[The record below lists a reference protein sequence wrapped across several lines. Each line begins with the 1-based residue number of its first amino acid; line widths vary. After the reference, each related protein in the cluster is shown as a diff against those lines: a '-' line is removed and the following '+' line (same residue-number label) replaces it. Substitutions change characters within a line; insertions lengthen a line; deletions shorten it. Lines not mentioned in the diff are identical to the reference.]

1 MLYICDSVTYN
12 INLIFD
18 MNKQNK
24 KERLLAKSREYLG
37 EFVYGGIDG
46 SVTTF
51 AVVAG
56 SAGGGLDTKVVLI
69 LGIANML
76 ADGLSMGIGSYLS
89 TKSSV
94 HNFQRLK
101 AEVEN
106 DFNNNKSKVLGI
118 LDGIYSKMGFDKKL
132 KQDLIDTVSKNKE
145 VAVDEILK
153 HEHEEVLE
161 QSHPVWNGV
170 MTYVSFV
177 LVGLI
182 PLVTYIFQDALNL
195 GDEQLFP
202 LSCLFTSIGFII
214 IGFLKSVLTEENIAK
229 AIAETLLL
237 GGVAALV
244 SFYVGDI
251 LERIFA

>member
-1 MLYICDSVTYN
+1 
-12 INLIFD
+12 

-24 KERLLAKSREYLG
+24 RERLLAKSREYLG

-89 TKSSV
+89 TKSSM
-94 HNFQRLK
+94 HNFSRLK
-101 AEVEN
+101 NEVALDYKKN
-106 DFNNNKSKVLGI
+106 RSGFMKVLEGI
-118 LDGIYSKMGFDKKL
+118 VGKMGFEGKMKDDVVKK
-132 KQDLIDTVSKNKE
+132 IGENKD
-145 VAVDEILK
+145 VAVDVVLK

-170 MTYVSFV
+170 MTYAAFV
-177 LVGLI
+177 LVGFI
-182 PLVTYIFQDALNL
+182 PLLTYIFQDALNL

-202 LSCLFTSIGFII
+202 LSCLFTSIGFVL
-214 IGFLKSVLTEENIAK
+214 IGVLKSVLTEENIFRAV
-229 AIAETLLL
+229 AETLML

-251 LERIFA
+251 LEKLFV

>member
-1 MLYICDSVTYN
+1 
-12 INLIFD
+12 
-18 MNKQNK
+18 MNNK

-89 TKSSV
+89 TKSNI
-94 HNFQRLK
+94 HNFNRLK
-101 AEVEN
+101 NSIHA
-106 DFNNNKSKVLGI
+106 DYKRDKSKVLGI
-118 LDGIYSKMGFDKKL
+118 VDGIYEMMGFKGKL
-132 KQDLIDTVSKNKE
+132 KEDVVSKIGENEDQVVDTVLKYE
-145 VAVDEILK
+145 HDEI
-153 HEHEEVLE
+153 LE

-182 PLVTYIFQDALNL
+182 PLLTYLFQDLLNL
-195 GDEQLFP
+195 SDAQLFP
-202 LSCLFTSIGFII
+202 LSCVFTSIGFVL
-214 IGFLKSVLTEENIAK
+214 IGVLKSVLTEENIWRAV
-229 AIAETLLL
+229 AETLML

-244 SFYVGDI
+244 SFYVGDVLAKI
-251 LERIFA
+251 VS

>member
-1 MLYICDSVTYN
+1 
-12 INLIFD
+12 
-18 MNKQNK
+18 MNKLNK

-89 TKSSV
+89 TKSSLQ
-94 HNFQRLK
+94 NFNRLK
-101 AEVEN
+101 SEVHH
-106 DFNNNKSKVLGI
+106 DFKNNKSKTLSL
-118 LDGIYSKMGFDKKL
+118 LDGIYSRMGFGDKL
-132 KQDLIDTVSKNKE
+132 KKEVIDTVSKNE
-145 VAVDEILK
+145 DIAVDQILK
-153 HEHEEVLE
+153 HEHEEVSE

-170 MTYVSFV
+170 MTYLAFV
-177 LVGLI
+177 VVGFI
-182 PLVTYIFQDALNL
+182 PLFTYIFQDALNL
-195 GDEQLFP
+195 GDDQLFP
-202 LSCLFTSIGFII
+202 LSCLFTSIGFVL
-214 IGFLKSVLTEENIAK
+214 IGFLKSVLTEENIAR
-229 AIAETLLL
+229 AIVETLML

-251 LERIFA
+251 LEKIFA